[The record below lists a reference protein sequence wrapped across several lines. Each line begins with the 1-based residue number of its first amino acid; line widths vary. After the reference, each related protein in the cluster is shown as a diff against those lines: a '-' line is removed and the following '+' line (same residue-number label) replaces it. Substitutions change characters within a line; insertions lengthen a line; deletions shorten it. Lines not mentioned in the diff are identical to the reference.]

1 MKTIGLTT
9 KYLGEEFA
17 GLHGR
22 EVRILA
28 VLRGGLLP
36 GVDVD
41 AAGYFLTTDE
51 EVARFD
57 GVGELDRVAVA
68 LLREDGS
75 PSSVH
80 WSARAVDLECFA
92 ASLR

>member
-1 MKTIGLTT
+1 MKTIGVTT
-9 KYLGEEFA
+9 RYLGEEFA

-41 AAGYFLTTDE
+41 VAGYFLTTD
-51 EVARFD
+51 
-57 GVGELDRVAVA
+57 GVQDLDRVAVA
-68 LLREDGS
+68 LVREDGS

-80 WSARAVDLECFA
+80 WSARAVDLECFSA
-92 ASLR
+92 GRR